1 MSEQINIET
10 KETVADVVTKEKE
23 TEVQREIGDIYEEG
37 GELFEVEAAEKETA
51 KSTDEKVEDKEEV
64 ETKETIK
71 SEEISKPSDAET
83 VADPNTIRSVVMAR
97 KVKLLEEQIKESK
110 LTPEQVRDR
119 IPVKK
124 LKQELLDEEKLL
136 DEIDPDLNPSEH
148 KTQKNIISAIK
159 SAISEKEQTAQI
171 EDRFKSK
178 DNEDFLKNE
187 RKEFEDKGFK
197 FSDVEWDA
205 IATVSADYLDVGKYT
220 KNAIQKGFI
229 DIVGADVYN
238 KMIAV
243 SSEQKVR
250 EDIKAV
256 ATKVTKSVS
265 TTSGKAAQS
274 SNFMNKLLKITDQ
287 DELERQLSRLNA
299 PQLAMYKRKISK

>member
-1 MSEQINIET
+1 MSEAIET